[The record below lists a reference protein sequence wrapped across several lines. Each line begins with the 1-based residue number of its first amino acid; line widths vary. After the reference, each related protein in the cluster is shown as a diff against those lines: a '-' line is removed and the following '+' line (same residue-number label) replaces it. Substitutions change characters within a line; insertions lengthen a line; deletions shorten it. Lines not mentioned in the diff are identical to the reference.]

1 MVLYSIYFT
10 HNGQV
15 VRLPHNPSELP
26 EEKEMDPG
34 DYNVLG
40 LGPVS
45 VPRLP
50 GQRKISI
57 SSYFPSNITGGLLG
71 LLTTVPPETYIKF
84 FQDAMDSGDPVL
96 YTPVRIDETGIPYA
110 LSLLGY
116 YVIVTSFKFREKGGE
131 TGDFY
136 YDLECKEY
144 RDYTPGRVVLASEAS
159 GTAGTASAASLVSGL
174 ASSRARTR
182 RTALPGLASAR
193 AASAVVVSAGSAASS
208 GTSSGALRATVE
220 PSRMTGPHQLV
231 VGSRC
236 TLSGSYWT
244 SAEMGAPE
252 TPASGLACTVA
263 RICGSDQQSPVYIKG
278 PDETPVGW
286 TKKSMLSIQ
295 SGNALAAGR

>member
-1 MVLYSIYFT
+1 MILYSIYFT

-26 EEKEMDPG
+26 EEKEMEPG

-136 YDLECKEY
+136 YDLECTEY
-144 RDYTPGRVVLASEAS
+144 RDYTPGRVQVAASAPAA
-159 GTAGTASAASLVSGL
+159 TPAAPAAASL
-174 ASSRARTR
+174 SRART
-182 RTALPGLASAR
+182 
-193 AASAVVVSAGSAASS
+193 AAVSTVQ
-208 GTSSGALRATVE
+208 TSPAESTSNGGALRATVE
-220 PSRMTGPHQLV
+220 PTRLVGPQQLV

-236 TLSGSYWT
+236 ALSGFYWM
-244 SAEMGAPE
+244 SSERGAPE
-252 TPASGLACTVA
+252 TPASGLQCIVS
-263 RICGSDQQSPVYIKG
+263 RICGSDIESPVYIKG
-278 PDETPVGW
+278 ANGEPIGW
-286 TKKSMLSIQ
+286 TKKSMLTIQ
-295 SGNALAAGR
+295 PGNTRQRLGG

>member
-10 HNGQV
+10 HSGQV

-26 EEKEMDPG
+26 EEKEMEPG

-57 SSYFPSNITGGLLG
+57 SSYFPSNVTGGLLG

-159 GTAGTASAASLVSGL
+159 GAAGTASAASLASGRVL
-174 ASSRARTR
+174 SGARTG
-182 RTALPGLASAR
+182 RTTLPGLTAAR
-193 AASAVVVSAGSAASS
+193 AASAVVVSTGSAASPSAS
-208 GTSSGALRATVE
+208 GGALRATVE

-278 PDETPVGW
+278 SDGTPVGW

-295 SGNALAAGR
+295 SGNALATGR

>member
-26 EEKEMDPG
+26 EEKEMEPG

-50 GQRKISI
+50 GQRKISV

-110 LSLLGY
+110 LSLTLL
-116 YVIVTSFKFREKGGE
+116 I
-131 TGDFY
+131 
-136 YDLECKEY
+136 
-144 RDYTPGRVVLASEAS
+144 SEAS
-159 GTAGTASAASLVSGL
+159 DGMMASFRVVRRLRGGKAAGAGKYLL
-174 ASSRARTR
+174 
-182 RTALPGLASAR
+182 RTALRLAGAGVVW
-193 AASAVVVSAGSAASS
+193 AVWAW
-208 GTSSGALRATVE
+208 GTG
-220 PSRMTGPHQLV
+220 
-231 VGSRC
+231 
-236 TLSGSYWT
+236 
-244 SAEMGAPE
+244 
-252 TPASGLACTVA
+252 
-263 RICGSDQQSPVYIKG
+263 RI
-278 PDETPVGW
+278 
-286 TKKSMLSIQ
+286 
-295 SGNALAAGR
+295 